1 MQPSQKSNQNSDQS
15 LEHFEMI
22 CVEKSSGPQ
31 RLPPRTGTVPAAK
44 SWSRSREKPQP
55 RDRTAE
61 RRAAPSARPARAP
74 VWTHAERSRLFQRI
88 RQWGPLQRLSV
99 RSWQTPMAA
108 LLSSMA
114 CTGVLLLTD
123 SLDGSKLLPADRA
136 SAEVVS
142 SRQGGMYTSA
152 QAEAFLPTEL
162 TSVPAVEA
170 GPVSGQAVGVHL
182 QERALIPSPL
192 QPVLQVQTQDDAP
205 SSADGSSQ
213 SPDEQESPPESGGS
227 PLQLGKRSVEVP
239 LKAEVGGLWV
249 DVRFNDQV
257 THTML
262 IDTGAS
268 VVILPGKIATLLG
281 IHESGVERELRTIQG
296 TLKGRLVTLNSVKL
310 GGAQASGVAAV
321 VVPGDDPKVIGL
333 LGRSFLNQFS
343 FGVDLD
349 RNTLILRPRQTM
361 AQRGGSRPVVLPALL
376 KGPSDVRKSHQFA
389 LQALP
394 ADALPTQ
401 LD

>member
-1 MQPSQKSNQNSDQS
+1 MQPSQKSNQNSDQN

-31 RLPPRTGTVPAAK
+31 RLPPRPGTVPAAR
-44 SWSRSREKPQP
+44 SWTRSAEKPQP

-61 RRAAPSARPARAP
+61 RRGAPSARPGRAP
-74 VWTHAERSRLFQRI
+74 VWTRAERSRLFQRI
-88 RQWGPLQRLSV
+88 RQWGPLQRLSM

-136 SAEVVS
+136 SAEEVS
-142 SRQGGMYTSA
+142 ARQGGMYTSA

-162 TSVPAVEA
+162 TPVHAADA
-170 GPVSGQAVGVHL
+170 GHLSGQAVGVHL

-192 QPVLQVQTQDDAP
+192 QPVLQVQTQDDA
-205 SSADGSSQ
+205 SSVDGSTQ
-213 SPDEQESPPESGGS
+213 SPPGQEFPQESGGS

-361 AQRGGSRPVVLPALL
+361 ARRGASSPIVLPALL
-376 KGPSDVRKSHQFA
+376 KGPSDVRTSHQFA

-394 ADALPTQ
+394 AGALPTQ